1 MYRKTLSAI
10 LALMLSGCSTVAVNS
25 CNPPDFTMTMAQPLA
40 PLPED
45 GISMQ
50 EAVEQWLEDMNQ
62 YNGLADRH
70 DTLVNW
76 IGEKC

>member
-25 CNPPDFTMTMAQPLA
+25 CNPPDFTMTMAAPLA

-45 GISMQ
+45 GMTML
-50 EAVEQWLEDMNQ
+50 EAINQWQNDTAQ
-62 YNGLADRH
+62 YNGLADKH
-70 DTLVNW
+70 DTLVTWVMGN
-76 IGEKC
+76 C